1 MEPSFLSARRERQDL
16 IYHFRPR
23 GKGQHKKVA
32 GLRSSGNQ
40 FLSKQAKASEDA
52 EKAAA
57 RAQQRADGAADL
69 QKALGE
75 MSEVAAAVHDSLHLS
90 TNMFSTP
97 LARRLRNAIRNS
109 GLVCKLLPARKK
121 WYSGKFVLGSS
132 LSVCDGQ
139 GRRGRQGR
147 DGEAPRRGPRAPKRV
162 HKCTVCVIQVIF

>member
-1 MEPSFLSARRERQDL
+1 MRYFLLEVREGLVKLLNFHAVFAAVLAKKFETESWNPSFLSARRERQDL
-16 IYHFRPR
+16 IYHFRPG

-121 WYSGKFVLGSS
+121 
-132 LSVCDGQ
+132 
-139 GRRGRQGR
+139 
-147 DGEAPRRGPRAPKRV
+147 
-162 HKCTVCVIQVIF
+162 